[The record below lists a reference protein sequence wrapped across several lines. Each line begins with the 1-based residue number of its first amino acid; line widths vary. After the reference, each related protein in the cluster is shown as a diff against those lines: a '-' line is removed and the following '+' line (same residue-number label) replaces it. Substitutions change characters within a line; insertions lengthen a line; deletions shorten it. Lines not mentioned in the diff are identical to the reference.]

1 MTLGDNDDKELWT
14 LLEFKT
20 FFPQVVRAL
29 FARAFSATVLPCGGA
44 GLSEGDLGE
53 NTHSNEKQIS
63 VCPGVRSQLHNRLW
77 SWAAGLG

>member
-44 GLSEGDLGE
+44 GLSEGALDE
-53 NTHSNEKQIS
+53 NTHFWYRNSCCAHDFTAI
-63 VCPGVRSQLHNRLW
+63 RSTSKNQLSL
-77 SWAAGLG
+77 

>member
-14 LLEFKT
+14 HLEFKT

-44 GLSEGDLGE
+44 GLSEGDLD
-53 NTHSNEKQIS
+53 EKQIS